1 MKLSTHLVTTAAM
14 LGLFAGA
21 GYAQDSGATL
31 FQSRCQ
37 MCHGADGRADTPTGK
52 AFKVPNLH
60 DPAVAKM
67 SDADLTSVITK
78 GRNKMPA
85 FGTRLSSPQI
95 DSLVAYIR
103 TLQKQ

>member
-1 MKLSTHLVTTAAM
+1 MKLSNGVLSAAAILM
-14 LGLFAGA
+14 LFSSA

-37 MCHGADGRADTPTGK
+37 MCHGAEGKADTPTGK
-52 AFKVPNLH
+52 AFHVPNFH
-60 DPAVAKM
+60 DPAIVKM

-78 GRNKMPA
+78 GKNKMPA
-85 FGTRLSSPQI
+85 FGTRLTPPQI